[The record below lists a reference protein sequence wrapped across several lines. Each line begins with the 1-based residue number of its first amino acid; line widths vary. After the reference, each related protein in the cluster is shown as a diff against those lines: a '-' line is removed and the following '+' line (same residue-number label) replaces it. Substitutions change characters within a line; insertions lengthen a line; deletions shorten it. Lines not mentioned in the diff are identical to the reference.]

1 MSYCRGWPG
10 KSAGRLLSLPD
21 TYIAPVMRRTAAMA
35 AVLLT
40 TAGCSE
46 AFAWGCEGHRA
57 VAMLAE
63 RLLPTATR
71 SAVTA
76 VLRESP
82 GDPGLKRVC
91 DPVPSDL
98 IADVA
103 TWADDERTADPAT
116 GGWHFINFPRS
127 LGSNT
132 SSYKKYCAGGNC
144 AIDAIVAQF
153 QTLKTSSSATRKANA
168 LRFVIHL
175 VGDLHQPLHAI
186 TNGDRGG
193 NCVPVWYFGQPPQ
206 EDDRGNFTPNLH
218 AVWDS
223 ATIRTLMTKRG
234 LPDARALA
242 DHIAGL
248 GGFPHSVTAAA
259 ATSELVASW
268 ARDANAHARTV
279 AYGRLPVGAPLEPA
293 TAITLTSCADN
304 HDVVHRML
312 ALRDRIDDAYEQA
325 SVPVITGQL
334 RLAAIH
340 LAQLLKAAF
349 PEP

>member
-1 MSYCRGWPG
+1 M
-10 KSAGRLLSLPD
+10 
-21 TYIAPVMRRTAAMA
+21 MRRTAAMA
-35 AVLLT
+35 ALLLV
-40 TAGCSE
+40 TAGSSE

-63 RLLPTATR
+63 RLLGTATR
-71 SAVTA
+71 SAVTT
-76 VLRESP
+76 VLRASP
-82 GDPGLKRVC
+82 VDPSLRRGC

-103 TWADDERTADPAT
+103 TWADDERAADPAT
-116 GGWHFINFPRS
+116 AGWHFINFPRA

-132 SSYKKYCAGGNC
+132 GSYKKYCGGGNC

-153 QTLKTSSSATRKANA
+153 HTLKTSSSMTRKADA
-168 LRFVIHL
+168 LRFIIHL
-175 VGDLHQPLHAI
+175 VGDVHQPLHAI

-193 NCVPVWYFGQPPQ
+193 NCLPVSHFGQPPQ
-206 EDDRGNFTPNLH
+206 ADDRGNFSPNLH

-223 ATIRTLMTKRG
+223 ATIRALMTKRR
-234 LPDARALA
+234 LADARALA

-248 GGFPHSVTAAA
+248 GLFPHSVTAAA
-259 ATSELVASW
+259 ATSERVESW
-268 ARDANAHARTV
+268 ARDANERARTV
-279 AYGRLPVGAPLEPA
+279 AYGRLPVAVPLEPA
-293 TAITLTSCADN
+293 AAVTLTSCEDN

-312 ALRDRIDDAYEQA
+312 ALHERIDDAYERA

-340 LAQLLKAAF
+340 LAELLKAAF